1 MVYSAHSISSLISS
15 AASCQ
20 HFLRP
25 KNEKIRRVIQCVC
38 VCATVFRN
46 SAILLSDTD
55 KRSHSAYTFDTFFL
69 THIPAHISA
78 DVCIDCLLYATTDD
92 GAGEVYNEILLRKK
106 KTFETFVGCA
116 ISWLSLSSVFW
127 RIYVVVVRQMSQCDG
142 RQWVDSGH
150 VIIFCCRLSPVQP
163 SFFMR
168 LLFEFRNLF
177 MSFSRSVCWFVG
189 YVNVTFVAILCQNIA
204 SERIGNI
211 LRKSVA

>member
-1 MVYSAHSISSLISS
+1 MILIWSTLLIRS
-15 AASCQ
+15 HRS
-20 HFLRP
+20 FRP
-25 KNEKIRRVIQCVC
+25 LQVANTFYGRRTKKYGESFSVCVC
-38 VCATVFRN
+38 VPQFFRN

-92 GAGEVYNEILLRKK
+92 GAGEVNNQILLRKK
-106 KTFETFVGCA
+106 KKPFETFVGCA

-150 VIIFCCRLSPVQP
+150 VIIFCCRLSPVEQ
-163 SFFMR
+163 
-168 LLFEFRNLF
+168 
-177 MSFSRSVCWFVG
+177 
-189 YVNVTFVAILCQNIA
+189 
-204 SERIGNI
+204 
-211 LRKSVA
+211 K